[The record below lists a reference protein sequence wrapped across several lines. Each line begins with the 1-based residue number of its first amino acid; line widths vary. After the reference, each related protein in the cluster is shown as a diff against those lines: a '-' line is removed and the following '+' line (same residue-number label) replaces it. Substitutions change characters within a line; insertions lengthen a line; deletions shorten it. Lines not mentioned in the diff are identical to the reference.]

1 MKNFVTSH
9 FNRVFSSLERSNDS
23 LTKTASNRGYKDKTL
38 IKILNDYGVYK
49 KNCLDIGPGTGRWIN
64 FLKKK
69 KSKNIFAVDISEKV
83 IDLNKKNCSK
93 IFKLDLEKKRI
104 PLQNSSIDLII
115 CFEVLEH
122 LRQPDFFLKD
132 VIRLLKKDSIAVF
145 TIPNILSFSS
155 RVRVVLGLLPV
166 AIVSDPTHVKF
177 YRKKD
182 ILKIL
187 STFNVEIKFYS
198 SSFSLNI
205 FNPKSRF
212 KIPTTNLFSSLDD
225 SLIFTI
231 KKLS

>member
-23 LTKTASNRGYKDKTL
+23 LTKTASNRGYKDETL

-132 VIRLLKKDSIAVF
+132 VIRLLKDSIAAF
-145 TIPNILSFSS
+145 TTLIFYLFHL
-155 RVRVVLGLLPV
+155 VVVLGLLPV

-182 ILKIL
+182 ILKI
-187 STFNVEIKFYS
+187 FHV
-198 SSFSLNI
+198 
-205 FNPKSRF
+205 
-212 KIPTTNLFSSLDD
+212 
-225 SLIFTI
+225 
-231 KKLS
+231 